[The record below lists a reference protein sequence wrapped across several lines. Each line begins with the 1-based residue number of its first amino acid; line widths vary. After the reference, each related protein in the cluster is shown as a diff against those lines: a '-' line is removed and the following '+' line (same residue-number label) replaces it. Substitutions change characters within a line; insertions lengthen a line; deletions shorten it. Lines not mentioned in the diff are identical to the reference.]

1 METLSPIAMKKFKKK
16 KKRPNELVNIAK
28 KIIRKSIDS
37 INWLLLSAKLR
48 KWRIKLRKPYSVFKK
63 NLEKIFST

>member
-1 METLSPIAMKKFKKK
+1 METLSPIAMKKFKK

-28 KIIRKSIDS
+28 KIIRKCIDS

-63 NLEKIFST
+63 NSEKIFST